1 MQEKPRFETRLVEA
15 PEELREVGERIIE
28 QLKSVCDPEI
38 PVNVYEL
45 GLIYAVVVDAD
56 GAATIRM
63 TLTTPMCPAAEI
75 LPPEVE
81 SKARGVEGVTSV
93 KLDLVWDPPWTPDL
107 MSEAAKLDLGM
118 L

>member
-28 QLKSVCDPEI
+28 QLKSVYDPEI

-45 GLIYAVVVDAD
+45 GLIYAVVLDAD
-56 GAATIRM
+56 GSATIRM